1 MGAGELRPLS
11 MHHHPPGSIGKGE
24 RSLFRYERCIPH
36 NYLFNDEHMEIHSSV
51 PGCISWHRVGFDLE
65 FHLCLGKWNAYSKVA
80 ESKFKDVLADKT
92 KKE

>member
-1 MGAGELRPLS
+1 
-11 MHHHPPGSIGKGE
+11 
-24 RSLFRYERCIPH
+24 
-36 NYLFNDEHMEIHSSV
+36 MEIHSSV